1 MKKSIGFTLVMILI
15 MSATAAFAGNKN
27 EKSDS
32 EKATSPVIEN
42 KLSEE
47 ELDVMRDRITEIKDM
62 DKSEM
67 NSSERKELRKEVKE
81 IKKDI
86 KKGGGTIYIGGATLL
101 VIILLIILL
110 V

>member
-1 MKKSIGFTLVMILI
+1 MKKSISFTLVMILI
-15 MSATAAFAGNKN
+15 MSATVVFAGNKN